1 MATDAVSNQ
10 QTHHYSSV
18 KSCKHCGTPVKSGE
32 FCCDGCES
40 AFDILNG
47 KDASLHTAVYSPFAV
62 EIPDGYE
69 LELNVEGVH
78 CASCIRLIENAL
90 LEEESL
96 HSARVNM
103 TTERVRFSWSGEA
116 SLADKYARK
125 IIDLGYMLKPLALEQ
140 AQANDNTEKR
150 LLKAIA
156 VAGFAAGNLMLL
168 SVGLWTSTT
177 EIMGAA
183 TKDFLHWVSALIAL
197 PAVIYAGMPFFK
209 SAFRVVR
216 AGHTNMDV
224 PISLAVA
231 LASIMSVSET
241 LRSGDHVYFDSAA
254 MLLFFLLIG
263 RYLDIRAKGRAR
275 QSASKLLSRL
285 SGSALVKEADGT
297 TKEIAYKDMQ
307 AGMHIIVAAGESI
320 PADGVVIKGTS
331 QVDMSLI
338 SGETIPETIE
348 VNARVF
354 AGTVNIDAPIEFE
367 VTKASDKSLLSE
379 IVKMMEVAEQGAA
392 KYVRLADRAAALYT
406 PVVHTFGLLTFLG
419 WWLLAASEWQIALL
433 HAVTVLIITCPC
445 ALGLAVPVVQVLASG
460 RLMRNGVL
468 LKSGDALERLAA
480 VDAIVFDKTGTLT
493 LGHPTLVSNFHDVEM
508 LKFAASLAAV
518 SKHPLSRALVRAY
531 DGPLVALDNN
541 VQEISGKGLEYIH
554 NNKTVRLGKQTWCAT
569 DAERTEGD
577 LNSLELW
584 FAVEGEK
591 PVLFIFEDQLRLDAQ
606 HVVSK
611 IHDLGIRTH
620 LVSGDREPIVRK
632 MAKALNIEA
641 AHGQVSPID
650 KTNYIQA
657 LKDKG
662 LKVAMIGDGLNDAP
676 ALASADV
683 SLSPSSAVDISQNT
697 ADIVFQGNEL
707 APIVEVIETARFSTK
722 LVHQNFG
729 LAVLYNIIA
738 IPLAVMGYVTP
749 LVAAIAMS
757 GSSLVVIFNA
767 FRLNL
772 LRPFKGNQ

>member
-10 QTHHYSSV
+10 QTYRYTNV
-18 KSCKHCGTPVKSGE
+18 RSCQHCGTPVKYGD
-32 FCCDGCES
+32 FCCSGCES
-40 AFDILNG
+40 AFNVLSEGNTTLD
-47 KDASLHTAVYSPFAV
+47 TAIYSPFVV
-62 EIPDGYE
+62 EIPGGFE

-90 LEEESL
+90 LEEDDI

-103 TTERVRFSWSGEA
+103 TTERVRFSWQGEA
-116 SLADKYARK
+116 EQADKYARK
-125 IIDLGYMLKPLALEQ
+125 IIDLGYMLKPLATEQ
-140 AQANDNTEKR
+140 VQANDSSEKG

-197 PAVIYAGMPFFK
+197 PAVIYSGLPFFK
-209 SAFRVVR
+209 SAFRVIR

-224 PISLAVA
+224 PISLAVL

-241 LRSGDHVYFDSAA
+241 FRGGDHVYFDSAA

-263 RYLDIRAKGRAR
+263 RYLDMRAKGRAR

-285 SGSALVKEADGT
+285 SGSALVKERDGT
-297 TKEIAYKDMQ
+297 VKDIALKDLQ
-307 AGMHIIVAAGESI
+307 AGMHVIVASGENI
-320 PADGVVIKGTS
+320 PADGIVVGGTS
-331 QVDMSLI
+331 QIDMSLI
-338 SGETIPETIE
+338 SGETVPETIE
-348 VNARVF
+348 KNTRVF
-354 AGTVNIDAPIEFE
+354 AGTVNIDAPLEIE
-367 VTKASDKSLLSE
+367 VTKANDKSLLSE
-379 IVKMMEVAEQGAA
+379 IVRMMEVAEQGSA

-419 WWLLAASEWQIALL
+419 WWLLAGTEWQIALL
-433 HAVTVLIITCPC
+433 HSVTVLIITCPC

-460 RLMRNGVL
+460 RLMRNGIL
-468 LKSGDALERLAA
+468 LKSGDALERLAGI
-480 VDAIVFDKTGTLT
+480 DAIVFDKTGTLT
-493 LGHPTLVSNFHDVEM
+493 LGHPALVSDFHDSQT
-508 LKFAASLAAV
+508 LKFAASLAAT
-518 SKHPLSRALVRAY
+518 SKHPLSRAVIRAY
-531 DGPLVALDNN
+531 DGPLLALDND
-541 VQEISGKGLEYIH
+541 VREIPGKGLEYIW
-554 NNKTVRLGKQTWCAT
+554 NNKTVRLGKQSWCAV
-569 DAERTEGD
+569 DVEQAEGE

-584 FAVEGEK
+584 FAIEGER
-591 PVLFIFEDQLRLDAQ
+591 PVAFIFEDQLRLDAQ
-606 HVVSK
+606 SVVDK
-611 IHDLGIRTH
+611 IHELGIKTH
-620 LVSGDREPIVRK
+620 LVSGDRDPIVRK
-632 MAKALNIEA
+632 MADILNIDA
-641 AHGQVSPID
+641 AQGQVSPID

-707 APIVEVIETARFSTK
+707 APIVEAIETARFSTK

-729 LAVLYNIIA
+729 LAVLYNIVA
-738 IPLAVMGYVTP
+738 IPLAVLGYVTP

-767 FRLNL
+767 FRLNF
-772 LRPFKGNQ
+772 LRSFKGG